1 MTEPKRGTIR
11 FEDLGAPIQRLF
23 KSMAGKISEDDM
35 ALVQEYVSVKDM
47 AKIFQ
52 ELGSD
57 RGAEAIWA
65 ELREALLARKRKQLE
80 KQAEY
85 DDRAKALLA
94 EQVAEEEAEAE
105 EERLR
110 QEAAEKAKRKA
121 EKRKAKAEAAASA
134 AAEEEERLR
143 LEAEQAEAERLEAE
157 RAEEEARAEE
167 ERRHKKDEKKRKRK
181 EEEERLLK
189 ERDDAEKKKSSKR
202 DHKKDWEDFVASHPL
217 EYSESA
223 IQEIQQKPKQE
234 NQDGLAPRATLAAS
248 TELLSRTFTPYCP
261 VCHAKY
267 SKPPPEWDCSMCLRK
282 FRQHVKCWQPD
293 DKTPN
298 CMVCKKS
305 VGRFTRHHCRNCGR
319 VCCSTCTDF
328 QAKITS
334 IGYNSPVRV
343 CRQCVDELGTVRPA
357 N

>member
-1 MTEPKRGTIR
+1 VLLLFLVFSIHTQTHSRNKKKKSFKKMAESKKGTIR

-23 KSMAGKISEDDM
+23 KQVKGISEEDM
-35 ALVQEYVSVKDM
+35 ALVQEFVSVKDM

-65 ELREALLARKRKQLE
+65 ELRAALLARKE
-80 KQAEY
+80 KQMAKQSDYDARAAELEAQ
-85 DDRAKALLA
+85 RQR
-94 EQVAEEEAEAE
+94 EAEEEAE

-110 QEAAEKAKRKA
+110 LEEEEKAKKKADKRRK
-121 EKRKAKAEAAASA
+121 KAEAAAAA

-143 LEAEQAEAERLEAE
+143 LEAEAAEAERLEQE
-157 RAEEEARAEE
+157 RLAEEARI
-167 ERRHKKDEKKRKRK
+167 
-181 EEEERLLK
+181 
-189 ERDDAEKKKSSKR
+189 AEKKNKKR
-202 DHKKDWEDFVASHPL
+202 DTKKEWEDFVASHPL

-223 IQEIQQKPKQE
+223 IQEIQQKPKE
-234 NQDGLAPRATLAAS
+234 TNDDGLGPRQTLAAS
-248 TELLSRTFTPYCP
+248 TELLTRTWTPYCP
-261 VCHAKY
+261 HCHAKY

-319 VCCSTCTDF
+319 VCCGGCTDY
-328 QAKITS
+328 QAKIVAL
-334 IGYNSPVRV
+334 GYSSPQRV

-357 N
+357 GAAQ